1 MEKQITLPDSYA
13 NYDNLKKI
21 LENQGIEINRRSN
34 IIGLN
39 VQNIRLIDV
48 FIIAPFLLYVSSKKE
63 LSPMVRLTLFTFGSL
78 TLLYNANNYLINKQ

>member
-34 IIGLN
+34 IVGLN
-39 VQNIRLIDV
+39 VQDIRLIDV

-63 LSPMVRLTLFTFGSL
+63 LSPMIRLTLFTFGSL

>member
-34 IIGLN
+34 IVGLN
-39 VQNIRLIDV
+39 VQDIRLIDV

>member
-34 IIGLN
+34 IVGLN
-39 VQNIRLIDV
+39 VQDIRLIDV

-63 LSPMVRLTLFTFGSL
+63 LSPMVRLTLLTFGSL

>member
-1 MEKQITLPDSYA
+1 MEKQIALPDSYA

-34 IIGLN
+34 IVGLN
-39 VQNIRLIDV
+39 VQDIRLIDV

-63 LSPMVRLTLFTFGSL
+63 LSPMVRLTLLTFGSL
-78 TLLYNANNYLINKQ
+78 TMLYNANNYLINKQ

>member
-1 MEKQITLPDSYA
+1 MEKQIALPDSYA

-34 IIGLN
+34 IVGLN
-39 VQNIRLIDV
+39 VQDIRLIDV

-63 LSPMVRLTLFTFGSL
+63 LSPMVRLTLLTFGSL

>member
-1 MEKQITLPDSYA
+1 MEKQIALPDSYA

-34 IIGLN
+34 IVGLN
-39 VQNIRLIDV
+39 VQDIRLIDV

-63 LSPMVRLTLFTFGSL
+63 LSPMIRLTLFTFGSL

>member
-1 MEKQITLPDSYA
+1 MEKQIALPDSYA

-34 IIGLN
+34 IVGLN
-39 VQNIRLIDV
+39 VQDIRLIDV
-48 FIIAPFLLYVSSKKE
+48 FVIAPFLLYVSSKKE

>member
-1 MEKQITLPDSYA
+1 MEKQIALPDSYA

-34 IIGLN
+34 IVGLN
-39 VQNIRLIDV
+39 VQDIRLIDV

-78 TLLYNANNYLINKQ
+78 TILYNANNYLINKQ

>member
-1 MEKQITLPDSYA
+1 MEKQIALPDSYA

-34 IIGLN
+34 IVGLN
-39 VQNIRLIDV
+39 VQDIRLIDV

-78 TLLYNANNYLINKQ
+78 TMLYNANNYLINKQ